1 MLVLGIE
8 STCDETG
15 AAVVREGKEILSNVV
30 ASQHEIHSKYG
41 GVFPELASRR
51 HVEAMVPVID
61 EALSKAK
68 VTLKEIDLIAVAH
81 GPGLM
86 GALLMG
92 LNAAK
97 TFALSLG
104 KPFIG
109 INHVEAHLY
118 AAMMSASPTFPC
130 LGVVLSGAHTSLV
143 FLPQMGQYQLLGQ
156 TADDAIGE
164 AFDKVAKVMGLPY
177 PGGPKIEV
185 LAKEGNPNRY
195 PFRVG
200 KIKGKPFHFSFSGIK
215 TGVLYVVKGQNGSLL
230 DTDTIDPSDKRDIA
244 ASFQKTVFSDVISKT
259 LKAAKEKNCH
269 SIVFGGGV
277 THNRRLREMFSEA
290 APDHHLYWPSQ
301 GLSLDNAAMI
311 GGLGYHHFQHRNI
324 GDPLDLEA
332 VPRMGFSLKFNRNI
346 PYD

>member
-15 AAVVREGKEILSNVV
+15 AAVVKQGKEIFSNVV
-30 ASQHEIHSKYG
+30 ASQHDIHSKFG

-51 HVEAMVPVID
+51 HVETMIPVID
-61 EALSKAK
+61 EALNKAK
-68 VTLKEIDLIAVAH
+68 VTLQEIDLIAVAN
-81 GPGLM
+81 GPGLV

-97 TFALSLG
+97 TLAFSLK

-118 AAMMSASPTFPC
+118 AAIMSSPAPPPFPC

-143 FLPQMGQYQLLGQ
+143 YMPEMGRYELLGQ
-156 TADDAIGE
+156 TIDDAIGE

-177 PGGPKIEV
+177 PGGPKIEA
-185 LAKEGNPNRY
+185 LARRGDPDRY
-195 PFRVG
+195 PFKAG
-200 KIKGKPFHFSFSGIK
+200 KVKGKPFHFSFSGIK
-215 TGVLYVVKGQNGSLL
+215 TGVLYTVKGQNGGIV
-230 DTDTIDPSDKRDIA
+230 DGDVIAASDKPDIA
-244 ASFQKTVFSDVISKT
+244 ASFQQTVFSDVISKT
-259 LKAAKEKNCH
+259 VKAAKNSRSQ

-277 THNRRLREMFSEA
+277 TNNRRLREMFSEA
-290 APDHHLYWPSQ
+290 VPPCQLYWPSE

-311 GGLGYHHFQHRNI
+311 AGLGYHCYRHKEL
-324 GDPLDLEA
+324 GDHLDLEA
-332 VPRMGFSLKFNRNI
+332 LPRIGFH
-346 PYD
+346 